1 MSTSTSDR
9 TEQILSGS
17 LWTLMYKMSI
27 PAIVGM
33 SINGIN
39 AFVDALFVGQF
50 LGQNALAAISIAF
63 PLTMITN
70 GFAAM
75 VGIGTSSL
83 LSRAIGA
90 EDLEIQRKSFGTLTA
105 LSVMISIVIGS
116 LGYYFAW
123 DLIGFMGGSG
133 EILELGVQ
141 YYQVMMF
148 GAFFRVFAVA
158 ANMLIR
164 AEGKIKEAMFIALIA
179 PFLNML
185 LNPFFLGYLEW
196 GVEGAAWATIIS
208 MAVFTLFNLVY
219 FGRGKTSYEISL
231 TDFSLDKK
239 MLRPIFAVGVSAM
252 MLQIM
257 FFVQQAVVFKS
268 LAHYGD
274 DWDLAFM
281 GACYRIVILMVIPI
295 FGFAQAFQPIAGIN
309 YGAEKYARV
318 RDAFKI
324 FTISSTLLLL
334 TTWTIAMIFPQ
345 TVLTWMLPDAI
356 FETKD
361 IFNFRMM
368 ISINPVFALFFMGA
382 TLFQAVGNAKFA
394 FTLQLGRELLLY
406 VPALLIFP
414 LIWGADG
421 IYYAG
426 IPANIIISFLAVL
439 MVTRQFRKWDFGDS
453 Q

>member
-1 MSTSTSDR
+1 MPSNDR
-9 TEQILSGS
+9 TQGILSDS
-17 LWTLMYKMSI
+17 LWRLMYQMSI
-27 PAIVGM
+27 PAIIGM
-33 SINGIN
+33 SINGVN

-50 LGQNALAAISIAF
+50 IGQDALAAISLAF

-83 LSRAIGA
+83 LSRALGSG
-90 EDLEIQRKSFGTLTA
+90 DLKIQRKSFGTLTT
-105 LSVMISIVIGS
+105 LSVIIAIIIGS
-116 LGYYFAW
+116 LGYYFAE
-123 DLIGFMGGSG
+123 DLIRFMGGSG
-133 EILELGVQ
+133 NILDLGVR
-141 YYQVMMF
+141 YYEIMML
-148 GAFFRVFAVA
+148 GAFFRIFAVA

-164 AEGKIKEAMFIALIA
+164 AEGKIKEAMLIALVA
-179 PFLNML
+179 PFLNMI

-196 GVEGAAWATIIS
+196 GIEGAAWATILS
-208 MAVFTLFNLVY
+208 MAVFTLFDLIY
-219 FGRGKTSYEISL
+219 FARGKTSYAVSL
-231 TDFSLDKK
+231 TDFNLDSK

-268 LAHYGD
+268 LAYYGD

-309 YGAEKYARV
+309 YGAENYDRV
-318 RDAFKI
+318 KASFKI
-324 FTISSTLLLL
+324 FTISSTILLL
-334 TTWTIAMIFPQ
+334 TTWTVAMIFPE
-345 TVLTWMLPDAI
+345 TILAWMLPDTL
-356 FETKD
+356 FESND

-394 FTLQLGRELLLY
+394 FTLQLGRELFLY
-406 VPALLIFP
+406 VPALLLFP

-426 IPANIIISFLAVL
+426 IPANIIVTFLAVI
-439 MVTRQFRKWDFGDS
+439 MVARQFRKWE
-453 Q
+453 